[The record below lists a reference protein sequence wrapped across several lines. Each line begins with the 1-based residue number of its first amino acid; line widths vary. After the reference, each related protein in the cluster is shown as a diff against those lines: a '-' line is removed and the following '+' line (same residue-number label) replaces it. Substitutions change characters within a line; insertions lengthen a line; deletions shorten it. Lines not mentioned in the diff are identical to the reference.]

1 MIDKRSSSI
10 ILRLKEL
17 EVAAVKLAAEK
28 KKMTVSDF
36 QRESMNLTSLVKA
49 YLNLKNNSKN
59 EMSHPRN

>member
-49 YLNLKNNSKN
+49 YLNFKNNSKN